1 MRRRE
6 LKNMEWGLLV
16 VAIILSIIGIVALFS
31 ATQETE
37 YDEFKKQIIWFAVS
51 LIVMVIV
58 SQGTFIPVP
67 GSNINALHIAG
78 ASDTLYSLITGG
90 NYGTIFAMGIGP
102 YITASIIMQ
111 LLTVAIPTLEQI
123 H

>member
-51 LIVMVIV
+51 
-58 SQGTFIPVP
+58 
-67 GSNINALHIAG
+67 
-78 ASDTLYSLITGG
+78 
-90 NYGTIFAMGIGP
+90 
-102 YITASIIMQ
+102 
-111 LLTVAIPTLEQI
+111 
-123 H
+123 

>member
-58 SQGTFIPVP
+58 MLT
-67 GSNINALHIAG
+67 NYETN
-78 ASDTLYSLITGG
+78 ITGG
-90 NYGTIFAMGIGP
+90 STI
-102 YITASIIMQ
+102 YKTSKWSNK
-111 LLTVAIPTLEQI
+111 LV
-123 H
+123 